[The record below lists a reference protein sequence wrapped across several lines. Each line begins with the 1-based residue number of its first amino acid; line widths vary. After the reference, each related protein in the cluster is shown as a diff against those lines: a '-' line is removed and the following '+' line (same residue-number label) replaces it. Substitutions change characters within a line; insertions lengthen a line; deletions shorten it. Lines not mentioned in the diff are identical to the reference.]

1 VLRLLVAVQLPLVGS
16 YSSALVEELT
26 LAPPATRTWPLLSRV
41 AVCRER
47 AVLRLPVLLN
57 TDEGTVLDCIDFDFF

>member
-1 VLRLLVAVQLPLVGS
+1 
-16 YSSALVEELT
+16 VEELT
-26 LAPPATRTWPLLSRV
+26 LAPPATRTWPLLSKV

-57 TDEGTVLDCIDFDFF
+57 TDEKTVLDCIDFDFF